1 MNREEKEKAIERLR
15 QELARANSVFVVS
28 FEKIPV
34 AADWELRKQVRAA
47 GGQYRVVKNTLA
59 ARGGHGTP
67 AEPLL
72 QKLEGPTALALT
84 ETNPVALAKALSAYA
99 KANPNFTF
107 RAGVVEGRVVSLD
120 QNLGD
125 HRDHVTLD
133 LATPEMIEQGLLQ
146 DVAQETLGIG
156 HQHRGCGAHAEGRL
170 HFLDQLRRLQQRQ
183 TFDFFQD
190 ACNFIGHD
198 AVCSS

>member
-107 RAGVVEGRVVSLD
+107 RAGVVEGRVVSLAEFTALTTLPSKEELLGKVLYLLGSPARRIASTM
-120 QNLGD
+120 QAVIRNLAA
-125 HRDHVTLD
+125 V
-133 LATPEMIEQGLLQ
+133 
-146 DVAQETLGIG
+146 
-156 HQHRGCGAHAEGRL
+156 
-170 HFLDQLRRLQQRQ
+170 LDQAVKENKFQQ
-183 TFDFFQD
+183 
-190 ACNFIGHD
+190 
-198 AVCSS
+198 